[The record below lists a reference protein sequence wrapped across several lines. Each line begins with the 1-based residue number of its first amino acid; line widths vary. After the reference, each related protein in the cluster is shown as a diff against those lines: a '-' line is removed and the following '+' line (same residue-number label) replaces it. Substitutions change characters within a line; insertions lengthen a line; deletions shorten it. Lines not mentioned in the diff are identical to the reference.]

1 MAYLRPGVY
10 VQETLNPTQPTVG
23 PNSDSVAAFVGPT
36 DRGPTVP
43 TLVTSWS
50 AYTALYGTWNTANAN
65 DLPIAVYLFF
75 ANGGRQAYIRRVVY
89 SGDTVTPSNNATTAA
104 ITLKDRTSGTAL
116 NTLTLNATNAGAWG
130 NNTSVIVTDS
140 SVTGY
145 FNLFVAYNMPATY
158 NEAYIVER
166 YTDIS
171 MTTTDARYAPTVIN
185 ASSSYIFAA
194 DAGAASTGATRNP
207 AISTV
212 TNGVPTPTALA
223 GGANGLLT
231 LTTAQYSTALSSFD
245 IIQQSLIMNL
255 PGITDSTNI
264 NNALTY
270 ASGRGDAFVV
280 IDGDTSSS
288 AATAIT
294 TASAYGTSSTG
305 SYGAVYYPRIVI
317 SDPTVTVGSAS
328 NSTKTVAPGGAVI
341 GVYAS
346 TDASRGVFKAPAGLQ
361 ARLANAVSVPP
372 LSNSDLDSLNSAGV
386 PVNAIKYVPG
396 TGIVVMGSRTLK
408 QGYVDK
414 YVPVRRTL
422 IYLEKALKDLSQF
435 AIFEP
440 NDPALWRRINATFST
455 FLTQF
460 WSQGGLV
467 GATPA
472 QAYFVKCDA
481 TNNVQA
487 SIDNGELHID
497 VGVALQ
503 RPAEFVII
511 KIGQFN
517 GGITV
522 TVA

>member
-23 PNSDSVAAFVGPT
+23 PNSDSVAAFVGPN

-50 AYTALYGTWNTANAN
+50 AYTALYGTWNTYNAN

-116 NTLTLNATNAGAWG
+116 NTLTLSATNEGKWG
-130 NNTSVIVTDS
+130 NSISVIVTDS
-140 SVTGY
+140 TVSGY

-171 MTTTDARYAPTVIN
+171 MTATDARYAPSVIN
-185 ASSSYIFAA
+185 IGSAYIIAT

-207 AISTV
+207 ATSTV
-212 TNGVPTPTALA
+212 TGGVPSPTALA
-223 GGANGLLT
+223 SGSNGLLT

-245 IIQQSLIMNL
+245 TIQQSLIMNL
-255 PGITDSTNI
+255 PSITDSTNI
-264 NNALTY
+264 NNALSY
-270 ASGRGDAFVV
+270 AAGRGDVFVV
-280 IDGDTSSS
+280 IDGDTNSFAS
-288 AATAIT
+288 TAIT
-294 TASAYGTSSTG
+294 TASSYGTSSTG
-305 SYGAVYYPRIVI
+305 SYGAVYYPRVII

-328 NSTKTVAPGGAVI
+328 NTTRVAAPGGAVI

-361 ARLANAVSVPP
+361 ARLANVVSVPS
-372 LSNSDLDSLNSAGV
+372 LSNSDLDSLNSASV

-396 TGIVVMGSRTLK
+396 TGIVVMGARTLK

-422 IYLEKALKDLSQF
+422 IYLEKSLKDLSQF

-440 NDPALWRRINATFST
+440 NDPALWRRVNATLST

-467 GATPA
+467 GAVPS

-481 TNNVQA
+481 TNNPQT